1 MFGKTL
7 FFDKMSSSSSLDSS
21 SVSNKTDKKKQSKH
35 FKVQRRDTLHSNT
48 GRYLVLDF
56 IGEGCFGKV
65 AKCVN
70 LVTAKYVALKILKTE
85 HSADAKREI
94 NMLEVV
100 SVLDPVKKNIV
111 WFFERFE
118 HEGHT
123 CLAFE
128 MLDRSLYQLIT
139 ERHRNPLS
147 LSEIRPIAE
156 QLLMAFD
163 ALKGIGVIH
172 SDLKPDNIMLVNHQ
186 EEPFKVKLIDFGL
199 SRTTSE
205 VKHGMKIQPLGYR
218 APEVTLGLPLSEA
231 IDMWGLGCVLTY
243 LYVAK
248 HPFAINCEYQMM
260 RNIVEILGQ
269 PADHLLFAGKYSQ
282 KFFRLSQHFD
292 YAKWWLKTP
301 REYKLTTY
309 IEPKVWRRSFKCL
322 DDLTTLYPETQEP
335 IELEDRRTF
344 VGLLKCLLDMD
355 PERRITPGEAL
366 KHPYVSMAHLADEME
381 TSSYVDKSFNKMLVC
396 LMDDMEEKLIDSKAA
411 VEGTPAIMYSNDKGS
426 AAPHSQDIISNTPSS
441 IDGAKVVG
449 VVNTGGSAEAGTAAD
464 GSSDQDAA
472 TTGPT
477 KEGSAAASTGLAPE
491 GQAADGVKDQ
501 DKASTGP
508 SKEGSAFA
516 RNDLAPEGPGV
527 AGAKDQDEAS
537 TGPIK
542 EGSAADGSSDQEVAT
557 TGPTKEGS
565 AVANTGLAPEGPT
578 ADGAKDQ
585 DEASTGPSKEGS
597 ASDESSD
604 HEATTTGTTKE
615 GSAAAMTIS
624 ATEGPVAEWAKDQDE
639 ASAGPTKQGS
649 AAEGFSDQEAA
660 MAGKSKERL
669 ATASTHLA
677 PEGPAVAGAKDQDEA
692 STGPTKEGS
701 ATAMTVS
708 PPQEP
713 AVDWAKDQDV
723 ALTGLAEETAANYG
737 SPDDDAPVKCG
748 CGNSS
753 AGLFGPCRRI
763 SATRPALS
771 STPQDC
777 WLTKTSVIFTPSYKQ

>member
-1 MFGKTL
+1 
-7 FFDKMSSSSSLDSS
+7 
-21 SVSNKTDKKKQSKH
+21 
-35 FKVQRRDTLHSNT
+35 
-48 GRYLVLDF
+48 
-56 IGEGCFGKV
+56 
-65 AKCVN
+65 
-70 LVTAKYVALKILKTE
+70 
-85 HSADAKREI
+85 
-94 NMLEVV
+94 MLEVV

-163 ALKGIGVIH
+163 VLKGIGVIH

-335 IELEDRRTF
+335 IELEDRRAF

-366 KHPYVSMAHLADEME
+366 KHPYVSMAHLADEMD

-411 VEGTPAIMYSNDKGS
+411 VEGTPAIMCSNDKGS

-441 IDGAKVVG
+441 TDGAKVVG

-508 SKEGSAFA
+508 
-516 RNDLAPEGPGV
+516 
-527 AGAKDQDEAS
+527 
-537 TGPIK
+537 T
-542 EGSAADGSSDQEVAT
+542 ADGSSDQEVAT

-565 AVANTGLAPEGPT
+565 AVASTGLAPEGPT

-615 GSAAAMTIS
+615 GSATAMTIS

-639 ASAGPTKQGS
+639 ASTGPTKQGS
-649 AAEGFSDQEAA
+649 AAEGSSDQEAA

-737 SPDDDAPVKCG
+737 SPDDDAPVSIELVLG
-748 CGNSS
+748 RGDVLIADFDLLLNGDAS
-753 AGLFGPCRRI
+753 GHE
-763 SATRPALS
+763 LS
-771 STPQDC
+771 SS
-777 WLTKTSVIFTPSYKQ
+777 LKEKKAEV